1 MNQIKSNNNHYY
13 HADKFP
19 ACPYC
24 SHMQSGFSQTMPAN
38 EQSDIGPTQPETEV
52 TTTTTQNTVPPTV
65 LDTDIQ
71 KTVGFYE
78 EDMGLEPVVGWLV
91 CIEGNLIGKDFRLTS
106 GRNFI
111 GRGSD
116 MDVVLEGDPSV
127 SRTAHAIVVYEP
139 KENVYLIQPG
149 ASKELSYLNDCVVLE
164 SKVIAPNDVIT
175 VGATKLLFVPCCSKA
190 FNWTDGKK
198 TEKK

>member
-1 MNQIKSNNNHYY
+1 MNLIKCNNNHYY
-13 HADKFP
+13 DADKFP
-19 ACPYC
+19 ACTYC
-24 SHMQSGFSQTMPAN
+24 SAMQSGFSQTMPAN

-149 ASKELSYLNDCVVLE
+149 ASKELSYLNDSVVLE
-164 SKVIAPNDVIT
+164 SKVIAPNDVVT

>member
-1 MNQIKSNNNHYY
+1 MNLIKCNNNHYY
-13 HADKFP
+13 DADKFP

-24 SHMQSGFSQTMPAN
+24 SDMQSGFSQTMPAN

-106 GRNFI
+106 GRNLSAAAQI
-111 GRGSD
+111 WMLCWRATRPCP
-116 MDVVLEGDPSV
+116 EQ
-127 SRTAHAIVVYEP
+127 RTPLWCMSLRRMCI
-139 KENVYLIQPG
+139 
-149 ASKELSYLNDCVVLE
+149 
-164 SKVIAPNDVIT
+164 
-175 VGATKLLFVPCCSKA
+175 
-190 FNWTDGKK
+190 
-198 TEKK
+198 